1 MTITDKIENL
11 KTGYDMSY
19 RNKYTKWVAAMFA
32 AVLMFLPGCIKE
44 SPVDDYLPAGSTVLR
59 ISTKGIAVSDAP
71 GTDYEVYVKTL
82 RLIGFQEGNKV
93 LDAVINFEDESVMEK
108 YPVLGTG
115 EKAYIEI
122 PLKDLGATI
131 KRGTLDLYAVANEEA
146 AWTDENNPFR
156 NIKQDDLKNLSVAAE
171 DSYPAPRA
179 DNPFLMSAHVNTTL
193 VAQKNEIDIKLVRT
207 VGKVMLKSVKMAD
220 GTPLNGYT
228 YTLGASGSVYASYPL
243 FEGTAGQGT
252 KDVTISPEVAP
263 FYISESGN
271 TVDITV
277 TVTYDGTQ
285 YSGTLN
291 SQQITRNHCLQIN
304 GIITKEEEVPCLQFD
319 VTVLPWTEQEIDV
332 SYE

>member
-19 RNKYTKWVAAMFA
+19 RNKYTKWVAVMFA

-59 ISTKGIAVSDAP
+59 ISTKGIDVEP
-71 GTDYEVYVKTL
+71 GADTDYEVYVKTL
-82 RLIGFQEGNKV
+82 RLIGFQEGKV
-93 LDAVINFEDESVMEK
+93 
-108 YPVLGTG
+108 VLNTKIENLTSYEVEYNGDDI
-115 EKAYIEI
+115 YIVI
-122 PLKDLGATI
+122 PLKNLGATI

-146 AWTDENNPFR
+146 AWTDGNNPFS

-179 DNPFLMSAHVNTTL
+179 DNTFLMSAHVNTTL
-193 VAQKNEIDIKLVRT
+193 VAQENEIEIELVRT

-252 KDVTISPEVAP
+252 KDVTISPEAAP

-291 SQQITRNHCLQIN
+291 SQQIIRNHCLQIN

>member
-1 MTITDKIENL
+1 
-11 KTGYDMSY
+11 MSY

-32 AVLMFLPGCIKE
+32 AVLMFLPGCIKK

-59 ISTKGIAVSDAP
+59 ISTKGIAVDPEASNVDW
-71 GTDYEVYVKTL
+71 EVYVKTL
-82 RLIGFQEGNKV
+82 RLIGFQEGKV
-93 LDAVINFEDESVMEK
+93 VFNEYFD
-108 YPVLGTG
+108 VLSGFDVKTDTKG
-115 EKAYIEI
+115 DTYIEI
-122 PLKDLGATI
+122 QLDEPDIHI
-131 KRGTLDLYAVANEEA
+131 KRGTIDLYAVANEVVA
-146 AWTDENNPFR
+146 GWTVNPLSDENITQDGLKSISVEAKNKYDAPSNSNP
-156 NIKQDDLKNLSVAAE
+156 
-171 DSYPAPRA
+171 
-179 DNPFLMSAHVNTTL
+179 PFLMSAHVNTTL
-193 VAQKNEIDIKLVRT
+193 VAQENEIDIKLVRT
-207 VGKVMLKSVKMAD
+207 VGKVMLESVTLVD
-220 GTPLNGYT
+220 GTSSTTLSENEYN

-252 KDVTISPEVAP
+252 EDVTISPEAAP

-271 TVDITV
+271 TVNITV